1 MMKEFYV
8 SELLF
13 LMQTFFNMLLYVYSD
28 DFSRKIN
35 DSIMSNADI
44 FKKKYNFY
52 MILTFT

>member
-44 FKKKYNFY
+44 FKKK
-52 MILTFT
+52 L

>member
-44 FKKKYNFY
+44 LRKNYNFY
-52 MILTFT
+52 MILTFA

>member
-1 MMKEFYV
+1 MKEFYV
-8 SELLF
+8 SELLI